1 MVMLILRKSSY
12 IHFYLLKFNL
22 NLPFLPTYVSVESTK
37 GAMYSPSRLS
47 IAIKSL
53 IMSTF
58 QKWIELVIK
67 YTQIGCYLRNDI
79 VQSVKIYLDEGSA
92 KGICKRVHII
102 VLILA
107 LPQYQGRVLTPEECH
122 HCLKPTK
129 YTKYNQSY
137 ESYLTIKL

>member
-1 MVMLILRKSSY
+1 MKIN
-12 IHFYLLKFNL
+12 F

-53 IMSTF
+53 MMSTF

-67 YTQIGCYLRNDI
+67 YTQIRVKYINLRNDI
-79 VQSVKIYLDEGSA
+79 VHSVKIYLDEGSA

-137 ESYLTIKL
+137 ESYLTIRIKIMTAIQLSK